1 MLAVNFVVWVGEQ
14 RSVVVVL
21 VVIVR
26 VLALVVDF
34 REVMMTSPP
43 ELAHSAPLPP
53 TSLGRPDT
61 SS

>member
-1 MLAVNFVVWVGEQ
+1 MNFVVWVAVQ
-14 RSVVVVL
+14 WLVVVVL
-21 VVIVR
+21 AVIIR

-34 REVMMTSPP
+34 WEVIMTTPP
-43 ELAHSAPLPP
+43 ELAHSAALPP